1 MPMIMGD
8 WQLDNFYQKEV
19 RSNDNIMSS
28 PKNLQDCYFYYYS
41 VCRKGTS
48 CPYRHEPS
56 ALGHERVCPKWT
68 ENQCFQPNC
77 PDRHMV
83 IEKARNQIQCYW
95 ENKGGCRKPHCV
107 FKHLNSVQPP
117 PNTSGLMT
125 TVNPNVVATA
135 LIQMQQHQRL
145 QHHIQQAQTNNNS
158 LDQTLIDK

>member
-1 MPMIMGD
+1 
-8 WQLDNFYQKEV
+8 
-19 RSNDNIMSS
+19 MSM
-28 PKNLQDCYFYYYS
+28 PKNLQDCYFFYYS

-48 CPYRHEPS
+48 CAYRHEPS

-68 ENQCFQPNC
+68 ENQCFQSNC
-77 PDRHMV
+77 SDRHMV

-107 FKHLNSVQPP
+107 FKHMNTVVQPP
-117 PNTSGLMT
+117 PNTSGLMQ

-135 LIQMQQHQRL
+135 LIQMQQHQQL

>member
-1 MPMIMGD
+1 
-8 WQLDNFYQKEV
+8 
-19 RSNDNIMSS
+19 MSS

-41 VCRKGTS
+41 VCRKGSS
-48 CPYRHEPS
+48 CGYRHEPL
-56 ALGHERVCPKWT
+56 ALGHERVCSKWT

-107 FKHLNSVQPP
+107 FKHVNAAQQPP
-117 PNTSGLMT
+117 NTNTSGLMT

-135 LIQMQQHQRL
+135 LIQMQQHQRM